1 MDSVGLHD
9 ANLVSIGQSEARAS
23 ATRLEIDEFA
33 KEHAAKF
40 SRERRKNQ
48 ELGEQILALSTQKT
62 SLETTFTGQSSE
74 VESFKKIVDEKAEE
88 VLNLKV
94 ELAGVDKKIDA
105 MKEKVVQTKSN
116 IPLILSKM
124 QDIEMQCQNEK
135 ERSQRIA
142 NDLSDYAE
150 ITEILKGHFDRTIDA
165 LYTDKYERP
174 WIEKGEMLKL
184 NNFSLNLEKGLLG
197 LPIGEEIGLEPG
209 AFLAIDSLGETI
221 CKIKIMESSQ
231 NKSIGLI
238 MPLFGKPEKL
248 LGIKSFD
255 IKHL

>member
-9 ANLVSIGQSEARAS
+9 ANLVSISQSEARAS

-221 CKIKIMESSQ
+221 CKIKIMESGQ

>member
-1 MDSVGLHD
+1 MDTVGRHD
-9 ANLVSIGQSEARAS
+9 ANLFSISQSEVRAS
-23 ATRLEIDEFA
+23 ETRLEIDEFA

-48 ELGEQILALSTQKT
+48 ELGEQILSLSTQKA
-62 SLETTFTGQSSE
+62 SLETTFTSRSAE
-74 VESFKKIVDEKAEE
+74 VESFKNIVGEKAQEL
-88 VLNLKV
+88 LNLKV
-94 ELAGVDKKIDA
+94 ELAGFDQKIET
-105 MKEKVVQTKSN
+105 MKEEIVQTKSN

-135 ERSQRIA
+135 QRSQRIA
-142 NDLSDYAE
+142 KDLADFAE

-165 LYTDKYERP
+165 LYTDKYDRP
-174 WIEKGEMLKL
+174 WLEQGEMLKL

-197 LPIGEEIGLEPG
+197 LPVGEEIGLEPG

-231 NKSIGLI
+231 NKSIALI

-248 LGIKSFD
+248 FGIKSFD

>member
-1 MDSVGLHD
+1 MDSVGFHD
-9 ANLVSIGQSEARAS
+9 ANLASIRQREARTS
-23 ATRLEIDEFA
+23 EIRQETEEFA
-33 KEHAAKF
+33 KEHAARF

-48 ELGEQILALSTQKT
+48 ELGEQILSLSTQKA
-62 SLETTFTGQSSE
+62 SLETAFASQSSE
-74 VESFKKIVDEKAEE
+74 VESLKKVVVEKAEE

-94 ELAGVDKKIDA
+94 ELAGFGKKINA
-105 MKEKVVQTKSN
+105 MKEKIVQTKSS

-124 QDIEMQCQNEK
+124 QDIEIQCQNEK

-142 NDLSDYAE
+142 NDLSDYAD
-150 ITEILKGHFDRTIDA
+150 ITESLKGHFDRTIDA

-197 LPIGEEIGLEPG
+197 LPVGQEIGLEPG
-209 AFLAIDSLGETI
+209 AFLTIDSLGETI

-248 LGIKSFD
+248 LGIQSFD